1 MSKFQDSSDETCENI
16 AVTGGISPASS
27 LNIFCHR
34 RVGSLS
40 WQIDNQI
47 WTTFCCLQDK
57 AARSRL
63 TVRDPL
69 YSSIFPVDTVERG
82 PLKFALD
89 PDKRHPIRT
98 VLPRGI
104 FRRLTKRIIFG
115 KFFTLASDLQSN
127 AEGFQVAFFTYV
139 CICILSFPSCHEYC
153 NYHNPLSF
161 VVPVFFFLGWMMT
174 SSVKKRVERFC
185 EFLTYLTN
193 IVEEYRNTLAQ
204 NCWLYSCSENVE

>member
-27 LNIFCHR
+27 LNIFCHG
-34 RVGSLS
+34 VGSLS

-47 WTTFCCLQDK
+47 WTTFCCLPDK

-82 PLKFALD
+82 PLKFVLD